1 VVCVLRGVDDDTDSR
16 TRGSAANEAGL
27 VAWRAA
33 RSTAVI
39 GAVAVTVAAAREG
52 DFRWGAIVRLAEAL
66 RPLLAMIFLGL
77 LVWEFWF
84 RGARRRADDE

>member
-1 VVCVLRGVDDDTDSR
+1 MQ
-16 TRGSAANEAGL
+16 EAGL

-39 GAVAVTVAAAREG
+39 GAVAVTVAVVREG
-52 DFRWGAIVRLAEAL
+52 DFRWGAIVRSAESL
-66 RPLLAMIFLGL
+66 RTLLTMIFLGL

-84 RGARRRADDE
+84 RRARRRADRE